1 MDMTSFP
8 VRMLYH
14 LLVDSTPVSN
24 PSSSLLLS
32 LQVTL
37 VVAALC
43 ILVLP
48 PFRQSRD
55 PLQGQETT
63 E

>member
-8 VRMLYH
+8 VRMLYQ

-32 LQVTL
+32 LQVIL

-48 PFRQSRD
+48 PFSEIRD
-55 PLQGQETT
+55 PLNEQEPA